1 MSKKAE
7 NRQSDIYSQILSNG
21 EVKVVDL
28 ANVHHVSMETIRTDL
43 STLENQG
50 LIKKIHGGA
59 TLKDSYSEVSIEY
72 KMTENASDKQLI
84 AKKALEYIQDGSTI
98 FLDPG
103 STTLALA
110 KYLPLK
116 KDLLVITNS
125 LKIAQLV
132 AETNHDL
139 IFLGGKMLKKAKATT
154 GSFTN
159 NHLDSLHIDTC
170 FMGCDGFMN
179 MDGPTTFAFE
189 EMEVKQHVLR
199 NSTNKYLL
207 ADISKF
213 HKTGTYKFAN
223 FSDFDCIFTTFLNNY
238 ERRMVEDVQ
247 KIVMAL

>member
-59 TLKDSYSEVSIEY
+59 TLKDSYSEVSVEY

-84 AKKALEYIQDGSTI
+84 AKKTLEYIQDGSTI

-116 KDLLVITNS
+116 KRFTS
-125 LKIAQLV
+125 
-132 AETNHDL
+132 NHKF
-139 IFLGGKMLKKAKATT
+139 IK
-154 GSFTN
+154 
-159 NHLDSLHIDTC
+159 DSPI
-170 FMGCDGFMN
+170 G
-179 MDGPTTFAFE
+179 
-189 EMEVKQHVLR
+189 
-199 NSTNKYLL
+199 
-207 ADISKF
+207 I
-213 HKTGTYKFAN
+213 
-223 FSDFDCIFTTFLNNY
+223 
-238 ERRMVEDVQ
+238 
-247 KIVMAL
+247 